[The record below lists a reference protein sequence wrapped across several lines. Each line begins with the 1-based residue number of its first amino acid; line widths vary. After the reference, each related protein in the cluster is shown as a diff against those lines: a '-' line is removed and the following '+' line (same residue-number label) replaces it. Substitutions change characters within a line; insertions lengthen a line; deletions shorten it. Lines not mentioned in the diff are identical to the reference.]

1 MLAVAVLA
9 GCSGASS
16 IFGGEP
22 EGPTLVDDKPP
33 PVGPPAPQPPPA
45 PPPLVAPPTTPP
57 TMATP
62 TTTTEPQTTWT
73 LLAGGDVLMDRSEPA
88 GINPFEFID
97 PPLASA
103 DLAVVN
109 AEMAISD
116 RGTAL
121 AKQYVFRAPPSA
133 AATIAAAGV
142 DVANLA
148 NNHAGDFGPDALLHT
163 IELLEQAGVVALG
176 AGSNAATAY
185 RHRLLDVGGAASV
198 ALVGASMIVPWGFE
212 ATAVRPGIA
221 STWNT
226 ARVLD
231 SVRAAAGE
239 ADVVVAVVHW
249 GIERDPCPTAD
260 QRSLARALIAAGADV
275 VIGHHPHVLQPVE
288 FIAGAVVAYSLG
300 NFVWHPR
307 GGFTGETGVLQV
319 DFDADTI
326 VGWSFH
332 PHLLDGNGAPRPAAD
347 GDRLDRIEAIIGG
360 DCDPYRPPPTT
371 TTTPTESEAGPLAE
385 PPTESEAGPLAEPP
399 TESPQPATD
408 EALELDATP

>member
-16 IFGGEP
+16 IFGGGSER
-22 EGPTLVDDKPP
+22 PTLVDDKPP
-33 PVGPPAPQPPPA
+33 PVGPPTPQPPTTPQPSPT
-45 PPPLVAPPTTPP
+45 PPPLAAPPTT
-57 TMATP
+57 TTP
-62 TTTTEPQTTWT
+62 TTTTDPRTTWT
-73 LLAGGDVLMDRSEPA
+73 LLAGGDILMDRSEPA

-103 DLAVVN
+103 DLTVVN

-148 NNHAGDFGPDALLHT
+148 NNHAGDYGPDALLHT

-185 RHRLLDVGGAASV
+185 RHRLVDVGGAATV

-226 ARVLD
+226 TRVLD

-326 VGWSFH
+326 AGWSFH

-347 GDRLDRIEAIIGG
+347 GDRLDRLDRIEAIIGG
-360 DCDPYRPPPTT
+360 DCGPYRPPPTT
-371 TTTPTESEAGPLAE
+371 TTPAESEAE
-385 PPTESEAGPLAEPP
+385 PPQPGGAEQPGEP
-399 TESPQPATD
+399 PQPATD